1 MAQTKRD
8 LHGRNTSRQITGMK
22 NYLRSKLSKFYI
34 YVFTAMLISACTI
47 NKKYHSSGF
56 TVSGIFSSNPKNNPA
71 TTKPNTVKTKRAG
84 TTVLQQ
90 ASNKQAAFVIESTAE
105 KFAPKTTQIHPNK
118 DFKTNRKA
126 HFLPRKIAQPT
137 DTVYF
142 PEKGK
147 RHRQHRNIFIPHI
160 NYQEAFNL
168 LALKAHNKDDK
179 SWRMFDHAFQLG
191 KFMLIWL
198 VAAIGL
204 LILIAALNLNLGGS
218 SAIIIF
224 LLQAILIFVPAILL
238 VLGYLYFL
246 IGTIALAAATATY
259 KRAIKKLD
267 PEFKLRGDAVVM
279 HARIPFVSKA
289 QTIKTGKR
297 IIKQYPNNYYGEWL
311 QDVSKTLTEIV
322 TNRSDLTINNWKIV
336 KTTGI
341 VMSILLAIGLIAFIF
356 V

>member
-1 MAQTKRD
+1 MKKY
-8 LHGRNTSRQITGMK
+8 LH
-22 NYLRSKLSKFYI
+22 SKLLKFYFF
-34 YVFTAMLISACTI
+34 VFTAILISACTI

-56 TVSGIFSSNPKNNPA
+56 TVSGIFSSNPKNNLA
-71 TTKPNTVKTKRAG
+71 ATKPHTIKTRRAG
-84 TTVLQQ
+84 TTELQH
-90 ASNKQAAFVIESTAE
+90 ASSKQVDVIIEATSE
-105 KFAPKTTQIHPNK
+105 KLAPVKTQIHPK
-118 DFKTNRKA
+118 MDLTTSSQT
-126 HFLPRKIAQPT
+126 HFLPGKIAQPN
-137 DTVYF
+137 DTVFF

-147 RHRQHRNIFIPHI
+147 RHRKHRNIFIPHI

-179 SWRMFDHAFQLG
+179 SWRMYDHAFQLG

-198 VAAIGL
+198 VAAIGI

-218 SAIIIF
+218 SAFIIF

-238 VLGYLYFL
+238 VMGYLYFL

-259 KRAIKKLD
+259 KRAINKLD

-311 QDVSKTLTEIV
+311 QDVSKTLTEMV

-341 VMSILLAIGLIAFIF
+341 VLSILLAIGIVAFIF